1 MKEQSIRAIKKKSK
15 KRVRM
20 TQSKLA
26 TLKKGRVIPPMGSST
41 PSLIRTNRTEMNER
55 TTWVKVASKPWKIE
69 KRPCKK
75 TQRLLV
81 TILLKVSDIMT
92 MVEEEEVEEIEEVE
106 VVEEVEITTTKAEV
120 AMIIVGEEVIRTT
133 ITTGVEVGTLVMASM
148 ILKEADSTIAM
159 ASKEVGTTSA
169 RVEEDTGADRSRE
182 REKLSPRR
190 TLVGHKKD
198 SDQSSLELIVY
209 LHTLLA
215 SRADVLFCK

>member
-1 MKEQSIRAIKKKSK
+1 
-15 KRVRM
+15 M

-26 TLKKGRVIPPMGSST
+26 TLKKGRVIPQMGSLT

-55 TTWVKVASKPWKIE
+55 TTWAKVASKPWKIE

-75 TQRLLV
+75 TQKLLA

-92 MVEEEEVEEIEEVE
+92 MVEEEEAEEIEEVE
-106 VVEEVEITTTKAEV
+106 VVEEAEITPIKAEV
-120 AMIIVGEEVIRTT
+120 AMIIVEEEVIRTT

-148 ILKEADSTIAM
+148 ILKEADSTTAM
-159 ASKEVGTTSA
+159 ASKEDGTTSA
-169 RVEEDTGADRSRE
+169 RVEEDTGADKSRE

-190 TLVGHKKD
+190 ILVGHKKD